1 MARKII
7 DPQPII
13 HYLGNRCLKAK
24 GLECSLLGEVIDLLR
39 SAPNVG
45 AGAGFVLIDDVHIN
59 TDQIRSFLWKNGELC
74 AWYAG
79 QHFFVSW
86 DDPERKLYKNLCE
99 SLGVLPYE
107 DPATDLENKNDDQ

>member
-45 AGAGFVLIDDVHIN
+45 SSSGFALIGGVHIN
-59 TDQIRSFLWKNGELC
+59 TDQIRSFAWKDGDLC
-74 AWYAG
+74 IWYAG
-79 QHFFVSW
+79 RHFFESW
-86 DDPERKLYKNLCE
+86 QDPDRKIYRDLCYL
-99 SLGVLPYE
+99 LGVLPAE
-107 DPATDLENKNDDQ
+107 DPTKEK